1 MPAPPPT
8 SHVPWP
14 ARTLGR
20 LRDAVDAVAAESP
33 SRLFLSAL
41 FLVILVFT
49 GVLSLPVSSE
59 RNVVTPIHDALF
71 TATSAV
77 TVTGLTTVNSGEHW
91 SSFGLVVIM
100 IAMFVGGLGVITL
113 ASILAMAVSRR
124 LGLRGK
130 LLTQQAMAAESTGR
144 LGEVG
149 TLLRIIIVTT
159 TVIQLALAVLLIP
172 AFYAADRDISEAL
185 FHGSFYAVSSFN
197 NGGFVSHPDGLA
209 AYESNPFVIVPIML
223 GVFVGSLG
231 FPVLMVLLTFRHHF
245 AKWSLHAKLTIVV
258 SLILTVVGAV
268 VLGGLEWDNKATMGD
283 LGFWDKV
290 LHSLFASVNTRSGGF
305 TLIDQ
310 NETHATTMLIT
321 DALMFAGGGSV
332 STAGGIKVTT
342 IAVLFLAMAA
352 EARGDSDIRTF
363 GRRIPDGAMR
373 VALSV
378 VVLGATLVALACA
391 LLLFLTDEPLDRVLF
406 ESISAFATCGLSVG
420 LSGDLPPAGKYVLIA
435 LMFAGRV
442 GTITLAAGLSTRQ
455 REMRF
460 HYPEERPIIG

>member
-8 SHVPWP
+8 STVSWP
-14 ARTLGR
+14 VRTLSR
-20 LRDAVDAVAAESP
+20 LRDAVDSIASNSP

-41 FLVILVFT
+41 FLVILLFT
-49 GVLSLPVSSE
+49 GLLSLPASSS
-59 RNVVTPIHDALF
+59 RNIVTPIHDALF
-71 TATSAV
+71 TAASAV

-91 SSFGLVVIM
+91 SQFGLSVIM
-100 IAMFVGGLGVITL
+100 VAMFVGGLGVITL
-113 ASILAMAVSRR
+113 ASILALAVSRR

-130 LLTQQAMAAESTGR
+130 LLTQQAMAAESSGR

-149 TLLRIIIVTT
+149 TLLRIIITTT

-172 AFYAADRDISEAL
+172 AFYFDDHDLGEAL

-209 AYESNPFVIVPIML
+209 GYESNPFVVVPVMV

-231 FPVLMVLLTFRHHF
+231 FPVLMVLLSLRHRF
-245 AKWSLHAKLTIVV
+245 SKWSLHAKLTVVV
-258 SLILTVVGAV
+258 SLLLTLVGAV
-268 VLGGLEWDNKATMGD
+268 VLGGLEWNNKATMAD

-290 LHSLFASVNTRSGGF
+290 LHSFFASVNTRSGGF

-310 NETHATTMLIT
+310 NEMHASTMLIT

-378 VVLGATLVALACA
+378 VVLGATLVALGCA
-391 LLLFLTDEPLDRVLF
+391 LLLWLTDEPLDRVLF

-420 LSGDLPPAGKYVLIA
+420 LSAELPPAGKYVLVA

-442 GTITLAAGLSTRQ
+442 GTITLAAALSTRQ